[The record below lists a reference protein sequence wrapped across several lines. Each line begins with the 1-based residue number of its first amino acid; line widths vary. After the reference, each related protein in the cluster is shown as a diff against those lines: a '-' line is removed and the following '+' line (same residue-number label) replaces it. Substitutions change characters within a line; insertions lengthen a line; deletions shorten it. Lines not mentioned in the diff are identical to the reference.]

1 MSDFLTLNG
10 FAIPIAESVQQFDVV
25 GDPVRRAIDGHALLG
40 ENRRLRRWTMRTP
53 LIDHAEAEALR
64 LLIIGKGHYW
74 SFDATTIE
82 RTVYSSRGVRD
93 ASQLGTPAVTADSRY
108 GANALEMNSGESV
121 SWTGLDVNTSTKS
134 TSMVWVK
141 TTEGGGYEHHIRL
154 SNGLRYVAGI
164 LEGAPVPNGM
174 MTTTSTSFVLRYP
187 SSGTSDVAV
196 EFDDLVVL
204 PFEIT
209 AAMALAFGTG
219 ILPFSELP
227 VLLADGDFVNGE
239 SVLVQSDP
247 AQLGM
252 PITNAAGLR
261 ASISFSLME
270 TLPLV

>member
-1 MSDFLTLNG
+1 MADFLTLNG
-10 FAIPIAESVQQFDVV
+10 FAVPIADSLQQFDVV
-25 GDPVRRAIDGHALLG
+25 GDPTRRAIDGHALLG

-53 LIDHAEAEALR
+53 LIEHADAEALR

-74 SFDATTIE
+74 SFDDAAIE
-82 RTVYSSRGVRD
+82 RAVYSSRGVRD
-93 ASQLGTPAVTADSRY
+93 AAQAGTPAISVESKY
-108 GANALEMNSGESV
+108 GANALELNVGEDV
-121 SWTGLDVNTSTKS
+121 SWTGLDVNSTTRF

-141 TTEGGGYEHHIRL
+141 TTEGGGYDHHIRT
-154 SNGLRYVAGI
+154 SGGLRYVNGI
-164 LEGAPVPNGM
+164 LDGAPSLNGM

-196 EFDDLVVL
+196 EFDDLVVF
-204 PFEIT
+204 PFVIT
-209 AAMALAFGTG
+209 AAMALAFGTAV
-219 ILPFSELP
+219 LPFSELP
-227 VLLADGDFVNGE
+227 VLLADGDFANGE

-261 ASISFSLME
+261 ASLSFSLME